1 MNMNYTIKEYIET
14 SPININENFIKY
26 KIIKVNAY
34 EIKNEE
40 ISNFIKINSENI
52 LYIKKLPFI
61 FKNNKIY
68 SKLKLI
74 NLKSISIILKKPI
87 NNSYILKIKLEDEY
101 FSSKEL
107 LKMLLPNNIQIPNSY
122 QIIGNIIHVNLNNE
136 QLNYK
141 LIIGEVLLNIKNI
154 KIVVTKIN
162 SINNE
167 FRYPNLEIIANKNK
181 EKSLK
186 TIHIENGIKYFIDYE
201 KVYWNSKLQEERR
214 KILENIKEN
223 SVLIDPF
230 CGVGPIVIPSLKK
243 NCKVFCNDLN
253 SIAIDCLLKNI
264 KLNKLNINN
273 IEIYNECA
281 KEFLKNLPI
290 LINNNLIKNKMII
303 NKIDYIFINLPEL
316 SLDFLK
322 YLKNEEIYKNS
333 LIFCFFF
340 CKKDIN
346 VFNFI
351 KSKNIIINNNII
363 IEELRNISPSKLM
376 YILKGYVR
384 DIIII

>member
-14 SPININENFIKY
+14 SPININENFIKD

-40 ISNFIKINSENI
+40 IYNFIKINSENI

-264 KLNKLNINN
+264 KLNKLNTNN

-290 LINNNLIKNKMII
+290 LINNNLINNKMII

-384 DIIII
+384 DIII